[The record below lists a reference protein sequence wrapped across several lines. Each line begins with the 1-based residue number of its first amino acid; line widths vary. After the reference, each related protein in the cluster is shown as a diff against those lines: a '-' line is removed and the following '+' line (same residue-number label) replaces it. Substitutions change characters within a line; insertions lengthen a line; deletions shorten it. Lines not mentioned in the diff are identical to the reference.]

1 LRPTTIRHLLLA
13 AVSLVL
19 LSPTLVRAESSIL
32 IDHRYTNTDAQSL
45 IGLPLGSHKT
55 IVDQGGNLKWSQ
67 WSLKRKPLDTPIG
80 FSSQMD
86 GELAIQPFA
95 SSDNIPLKMQSQA
108 LYQGRYP
115 FIVTRLSADDVA
127 LEELAF
133 AVDPDQDP
141 AKLPTAISGT
151 HAFDVVRLLF
161 TNNGRTSA
169 NVLLKLSGRARN
181 LPGHASAAGLST
193 KSGEDIVLIDNPDA
207 FKTEIEAESLTLTFS
222 TSIPPHSR
230 KTLWLRLP
238 YEFPVSHNAELSR
251 LSGEDLLARA
261 TNQWDQIWARGTRI
275 HYPSQQL
282 NDFFDSSI
290 AYVLILTEYDAQGD
304 LWALDGPAVYR
315 QYWGRGEYFQARAME
330 VAGHLDVARESIEHA
345 FHIQGDDGEWDGP
358 PTSGWPA
365 WDNSGGNVG
374 AVWDY
379 YLYTRDALW
388 LAKAYPHLLTAS
400 EWIKAHRE
408 ETTLEDVASTPV
420 GARPIRRMLTGAK
433 CRPEPTPP
441 LAPGERTY
449 WYGLLPWSYGDSGLP
464 EGHSYSHNFL
474 AAYAVGVTGEAAR
487 VLNKAEDAAWLD
499 QEYTAYT
506 ADIHASVDR
515 SIALEKTTPKYLP
528 AMPTYPEGAYSQT
541 FLGISPTQIY
551 APNDSLVTGLLTR
564 MENEKSQGLPTNVA
578 WAGPAGVWP
587 GEAMNMAETYLLRD
601 DAQHTTELL
610 LAALNHSYTTN
621 VFKEEIL
628 TDVTKERACE
638 TPHSKRE
645 NMQGTG
651 DMPEAWGNAN
661 VVNLLRD
668 MLVQERRPAP
678 GQPGKPTLHLLAGLP
693 YTWLTPHAQTD
704 PAKDIMVENALTSLG
719 AKVSLRLHAFTEGS
733 MQLKFDSG
741 GKPIDIVVHLPI
753 GRFQTVKS
761 VTIDGNPV
769 SPSAIT
775 IARSPV
781 VGYMDGKPAGHLT
794 QLETTS
800 ATVSVPAVATPI
812 TIEITLDGSPSPN
825 INQMH

>member
-1 LRPTTIRHLLLA
+1 MA
-13 AVSLVL
+13 ASLSL
-19 LSPTLVRAESSIL
+19 TLVRAQSPIL

-55 IVDQGGNLKWSQ
+55 IVDKSGNLKWSQ

-86 GELAIQPFA
+86 GELAIEPFVG
-95 SSDNIPLKMQSQA
+95 SDNTQLKMQSQA
-108 LYQGRYP
+108 LYQGHYP
-115 FIVTRLSADDVA
+115 FIVTRLSAGDVA

-133 AVDPDQDP
+133 AVDPGQDP
-141 AKLPTAISGT
+141 AKLPTASSGT
-151 HAFDVVRLLF
+151 HALDVVRLTF
-161 TNNGRTSA
+161 TNNGTTSTS
-169 NVLLKLSGRARN
+169 VLLKLSGRTRN

-193 KSGEDIVLIDNPDA
+193 RSGEDIVLVDNPDA
-207 FKTEIEAESLTLTFS
+207 FKTQPEDASLTLALS
-222 TSIPPHSR
+222 TSIAPHSS

-238 YEFPVSHNAELSR
+238 YEFPVSRNAELTR
-251 LSGEDLLARA
+251 LSGDALLANA
-261 TNQWDQIWARGTRI
+261 ITQWDQIWARGTRI
-275 HYPSQQL
+275 HYPNQQL
-282 NDFFDSSI
+282 NDFFDSSL

-315 QYWGRGEYFQARAME
+315 QYWGRGEFFQARAME
-330 VAGHLDVARESIEHA
+330 VAGYLDPARESIEHA
-345 FHIQGDDGEWDGP
+345 FHIQNDDGEWDGP

-365 WDNSGGNVG
+365 WDNSGGNAG

-379 YLYTRDALW
+379 YLYTRDTAW
-388 LAKAYPHLLTAS
+388 LAKAYPHLLAAS

-408 ETTLEDVASTPV
+408 ETTLEDVASTPA
-420 GARPIRRMLTGAK
+420 GARPIKRMLTGSK
-433 CRPEPTPP
+433 CRTEPTPP
-441 LAPGERTY
+441 LAPGEKTY

-474 AAYAVGVTGEAAR
+474 AAYAVRVTAEAAR
-487 VLNKAEDAAWLD
+487 VLNKPDDAAWLD

-506 ADIHASVDR
+506 GDIRTSVER

-541 FLGISPTQIY
+541 FLAISPTQIY
-551 APNDSLVTGLLTR
+551 APDDPLVTGLLAR
-564 MENEKSQGLPTNVA
+564 MESEKSQGLPTHVA

-601 DAQHTTELL
+601 DPQHTADML

-678 GQPGKPTLHLLAGLP
+678 GQTGNPAVHLFAGLP
-693 YTWLTPHAQTD
+693 ANWIGTDQDFSITNTPT
-704 PAKDIMVENALTSLG
+704 TLG
-719 AKVSLRLHAFTEGS
+719 TTVSARLHSISSTSIQITIDPGS
-733 MQLKFDSG
+733 
-741 GKPIDIVVHLPI
+741 KPTDIVVHIPVATNYTI
-753 GRFQTVKS
+753 KS
-761 VTIDGNPV
+761 IH
-769 SPSAIT
+769 I
-775 IARSPV
+775 
-781 VGYMDGKPAGHLT
+781 DGKPAAPSAILT
-794 QLETTS
+794 I
-800 ATVSVPAVATPI
+800 PAVSKTATI
-812 TIEITLDGSPSPN
+812 DVE
-825 INQMH
+825 MK

>member
-1 LRPTTIRHLLLA
+1 MTPPPIRYLFLA
-13 AVSLVL
+13 CTVSLVL
-19 LSPTLVRAESSIL
+19 LLSAQVRAESPTP

-55 IVDQGGNLKWSQ
+55 IVDKGGNLKWSQ

-86 GELAIQPFA
+86 GELAIQPYA
-95 SSDNIPLKMQSQA
+95 GGDNSPFKMQSQA

-115 FIVTRLSADDVA
+115 FIVTKLSAGDVA

-133 AVDPDQDP
+133 AVDPEQDP
-141 AKLPTAISGT
+141 AKLPTASSGT
-151 HAFDVVRLLF
+151 HALDIVRLTF
-161 TNNGRTSA
+161 INNNAIST

-181 LPGHASAAGLST
+181 LPGHASAMGLVT
-193 KSGEDIVLIDNPDA
+193 KSGEDIAFIDNPDA
-207 FKTEIEAESLTLTFS
+207 FKAAPEDESLTLALS
-222 TSIPPHSR
+222 ASIAPHSS

-238 YEFPVSHNAELSR
+238 YEFPVSRNAELTK
-251 LSGEDLLARA
+251 LSGEALLARA
-261 TNQWDQIWARGTRI
+261 TDQWDQLWARGTRI

-315 QYWGRGEYFQARAME
+315 QYWGRGEFFQARAME
-330 VAGHLDVARESIEHA
+330 VAGYLDPARESVEHA
-345 FHIQGDDGEWDGP
+345 FHIQNDDGEWDGP

-365 WDNSGGNVG
+365 WDNAGGNAG

-379 YLYTRDALW
+379 YLYTRDAGW
-388 LAKAYPHLLTAS
+388 LAKAYSHLLAAS

-408 ETTLEDVASTPV
+408 ETTLEDIASTPV
-420 GARPIRRMLTGAK
+420 GARPIKRMLTGSK
-433 CRPEPTPP
+433 CRTEPTPP
-441 LAPGERTY
+441 LAPGEKTY

-474 AAYAVGVTGEAAR
+474 AAYAVRVTAEAAR
-487 VLNKAEDAAWLD
+487 ALNKPEDARWLD

-506 ADIHASVDR
+506 GDIRASVDR
-515 SIALEKTTPKYLP
+515 SITLERTTPKYLP

-541 FLGISPTQIY
+541 FLAISPTQIY
-551 APNDSLVTGLLTR
+551 APDDPLVTGLLTR
-564 MENEKSQGLPTNVA
+564 MESEKSQGLPTNVA

-601 DAQHTTELL
+601 DAQHTTDML

-628 TDVTKERACE
+628 TDVTKPRACE

-678 GQPGKPTLHLLAGLP
+678 GRSGNPAIHLFAGLP
-693 YTWLTPHAQTD
+693 ASWLSPSQDFSIT
-704 PAKDIMVENALTSLG
+704 NAPTTLG
-719 AKVSLRLHAFTEGS
+719 TTISARLHSISSTSIQIAIDPGNKPTE
-733 MQLKFDSG
+733 L
-741 GKPIDIVVHLPI
+741 VVHIPVADNHTI
-753 GRFQTVKS
+753 KS
-761 VTIDGNPV
+761 IH
-769 SPSAIT
+769 I
-775 IARSPV
+775 
-781 VGYMDGKPAGHLT
+781 DGKPAAS
-794 QLETTS
+794 S
-800 ATVSVPAVATPI
+800 AIFTIPAPSKTV
-812 TIEITLDGSPSPN
+812 TIDVE
-825 INQMH
+825 MK